1 MSKDTILF
9 QCHAQSANF
18 GQQNNIELA
27 TCGMTINSSDA
38 TQLENDDREAMFQS
52 NCVLVNK
59 LILDEL
65 VKSYST
71 DDFSDDLFPI
81 GVQLIGK

>member
-1 MSKDTILF
+1 
-9 QCHAQSANF
+9 
-18 GQQNNIELA
+18 
-27 TCGMTINSSDA
+27 MTINPSDA

-59 LILDEL
+59 SILDEL

-71 DDFSDDLFPI
+71 EDFSDDLFPI